1 MSSTTS
7 ANPMSISGH
16 DGDSAGFHS
25 GAYASLSDGPKIAEL
40 ARVKDVGKMTS
51 DSNNNTIESMVFE
64 ESESLAWKSH
74 HLKRFTEDR
83 TKCVTSSRRSTVYKW
98 ILVVMVGALVA
109 VIGLGV
115 KYGTSQLTAFKYN
128 YLKKMSTEKGE
139 WVWAYFSFVS
149 ISCCYALVAG
159 VLCCYEPNAAGSGIP
174 QIKAYLNGVN
184 LHKLVRIRTLF
195 AKVVGMVFSVASGL
209 PLGKEGPMIHAGSI
223 VGAAVS
229 QGRGSIFGYDTSW
242 TKYQDLRNDR
252 SKRDFVTFGA
262 AAGVAAAFSAPIG
275 GILFVLEE
283 GASYWSSTL
292 TFRGFFCAMVTEL
305 TVNLATTAKN
315 SGAKTTLGL
324 DEPTSMFDFGTFNSY
339 DGYFTYELALFLGI
353 GCFGGL
359 IGAFFNHHVK
369 TLSEFR
375 KRSSFLNSKKK
386 RVLELLLA
394 TAFFA
399 TVIFVVPTSN
409 QFCSPLPVVNDDDWN
424 SEQVELAQELVQF
437 NCPDGEFNEIASL
450 FLVDADI
457 TLQQLFHF
465 HNSTP
470 GVAHSFGVGTLL
482 IFFFSYFFMAIY
494 AAGCYCPAGLFV
506 PTLVSGAAMGR
517 LVGLV
522 LGANFPGQVCDEGTY
537 SLLGAA
543 AILGGMSRMTIAGT
557 IIVLEASGNSE
568 YLLPLMLVFAGARYT
583 GNVFNKAMYDMQI
596 ELAELPF
603 LDNMMP
609 GRINLLKYHP
619 VSDIMKCPVHTINE
633 INKVGVVYDL
643 LRNTTHNGFPV
654 IARNGQLRG
663 YIMRKTLCSILK
675 LKAFA
680 TPVNEIIL
688 EENLGEGVESES
700 ERVRLGSF
708 TRAAPYNVGAYK
720 NIIHAGESV
729 DGNSVDGRLTFAS
742 ARSQSARS
750 VSTGGRSNGANTS
763 ESEGGCN
770 NANADEGDHLDRDV
784 RHRIKLNSHN
794 ILFFETVERST
805 YPKYPPIESI
815 LLSAAD
821 RESWLDVRIYMD
833 PAPHVLHQNSSIQR
847 TYRYF
852 RTMGLRHLIITDN
865 RHRVTGMITREDLT
879 EKSLCR
885 SWEKQ
890 RGQQEG
896 EFINAELPQD
906 EYEEFYY
913 VDEDV
918 STINLYENDAA
929 GGSGG
934 AGLARASDS
943 GEAGQEETPTPSS
956 KLIRVVDKVFP
967 VRELQ
972 DLRKWRANTLSAGQ
986 PRGFD
991 DNDRKSFY
999 ADKELRRERKSMAGK
1014 GGHGRS
1020 RGSIDE
1026 GVAIYVG
1033 SVVDYFDSSVENPT
1047 HI

>member
-1 MSSTTS
+1 MNISGDVDNSPDEAASVNSGADYVTLDGGPKPASTT
-7 ANPMSISGH
+7 PR
-16 DGDSAGFHS
+16 
-25 GAYASLSDGPKIAEL
+25 AYKEL
-40 ARVKDVGKMTS
+40 GKMTS
-51 DSNNNTIESMVFE
+51 DSHNNSIESMVFE

-83 TKCVTSSRRSTVYKW
+83 AKYVTSSRRSTIYKW
-98 ILVVMVGALVA
+98 ILVVAVGALVA
-109 VIGLGV
+109 IIGLGV
-115 KYGTSQLTAFKYN
+115 KYTTGQLTAFKYN
-128 YLKKMSTEKGE
+128 YLKKMATEDGQ

-149 ISCCYALVAG
+149 ISAGFALVAG
-159 VLCCYEPNAAGSGIP
+159 TLCSFEPAAAGSGIP

-195 AKVVGMVFSVASGL
+195 AKVIGMVFSVASGL

-305 TVNLATTAKN
+305 TVNLVTTAN
-315 SGAKTTLGL
+315 NGRNGSSNVTMLGL
-324 DEPTSMFDFGTFNSY
+324 DEPTSMFDFGTFSNY
-339 DGYFTYELALFLGI
+339 GGYFTYELALFLAI
-353 GCFGGL
+353 GCLGGL
-359 IGAFFNHHVK
+359 CGAFFNHYVK
-369 TLSEFR
+369 KLSEWR
-375 KRSSFLNSKKK
+375 KRSSYLSTKKG
-386 RVLELLLA
+386 RVAELLLV
-394 TAFFA
+394 TIFFS
-399 TVIFVVPTSN
+399 TFIFVVPYS
-409 QFCSPLPVVNDDDWN
+409 QVFCSPLPTVNDDNW
-424 SEQVELAQELVQF
+424 STEQSGLADELVQF
-437 NCPDGEFNEIASL
+437 NCADGEFNQIASL
-450 FLVDADI
+450 YLVDADI

-465 HNSTP
+465 HKATP
-470 GVAHSFGVGTLL
+470 GVDHSFGVGTLL
-482 IFFFSYFFMAIY
+482 IFSVSYFLVAIY
-494 AAGCYCPAGLFV
+494 TAGCFCPAGLFV

-517 LVGLV
+517 LIGLA
-522 LGANFPGQVCDEGTY
+522 LGSNFPGQVCDEGTY

-583 GNVFNKAMYDMQI
+583 GNAFNKAMYDMQI
-596 ELAELPF
+596 ELADLPF

-609 GRINLLKYHP
+609 SGVNLLKYHP
-619 VSDIMKCPVHTINE
+619 VSDIMSRPVHTINE

-643 LRNTTHNGFPV
+643 LSNTTHNGFPV

-663 YIMRKTLCSILK
+663 FIMRKTLCSILK
-675 LKAFA
+675 MKAFA
-680 TPVNEIIL
+680 TPVNEIIV
-688 EENLGEGVESES
+688 EEQAAGTESAEK

-708 TRAAPYNVGAYK
+708 TRAFPSNSSAYK
-720 NIIHAGESV
+720 NIVHTGDSVDESV
-729 DGNSVDGRLTFAS
+729 DGSRTYAS
-742 ARSQSARS
+742 ARSHSVRSA
-750 VSTGGRSNGANTS
+750 STGGRSNGAYTT
-763 ESEGGCN
+763 ESDGEGG
-770 NANADEGDHLDRDV
+770 ADKEVDEGEAV

-815 LLSAAD
+815 LLSPEE

-879 EKSLCR
+879 EKNLCA

-890 RGQQEG
+890 RHQQVG
-896 EFINAELPQD
+896 DFINAELPQD
-906 EYEEFYY
+906 DFEEFYY

-918 STINLYENDAA
+918 STINLYDNAA
-929 GGSGG
+929 GGSGSLS
-934 AGLARASDS
+934 AQVE
-943 GEAGQEETPTPSS
+943 GEEEVPPSPS
-956 KLIRVVDKVFP
+956 KLIRVVDRVFP

-972 DLRKWRANTLSAGQ
+972 DLRKWRVNPMSVAHGS
-986 PRGFD
+986 RGYSD
-991 DNDRKSFY
+991 SERKSFY
-999 ADKELRRERKSMAGK
+999 ADKELQRERKSVGAAG
-1014 GGHGRS
+1014 GSRS
-1020 RGSIDE
+1020 RGSMDD
-1026 GVAIYVG
+1026 GVATYVG
-1033 SVVDYFDSSVENPT
+1033 SVVDYANNNDRDSVGSPM
-1047 HI
+1047 